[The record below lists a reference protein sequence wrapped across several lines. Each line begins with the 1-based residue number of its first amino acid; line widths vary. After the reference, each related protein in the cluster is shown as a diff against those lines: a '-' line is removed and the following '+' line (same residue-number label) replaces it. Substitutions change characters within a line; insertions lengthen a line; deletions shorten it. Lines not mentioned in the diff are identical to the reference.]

1 MKVLNKIMR
10 HAMWLLIAVPALSF
24 TLQSCKSD
32 DEMYLKNIYPKE
44 MTMTVNEIRP
54 VMEIAEWLQ
63 KDLEKSDGE
72 FYSIPEALAKIDAY
86 RIDNEDVIIGG
97 QVNGV
102 DCVQAI
108 KEGSANIEVLD
119 EEEEVLYTIHV
130 TVI

>member
-72 FYSIPEALAKIDAY
+72 F
-86 RIDNEDVIIGG
+86 
-97 QVNGV
+97 
-102 DCVQAI
+102 
-108 KEGSANIEVLD
+108 
-119 EEEEVLYTIHV
+119 
-130 TVI
+130 